1 MGKKLNA
8 VVGHLRRHKYL
19 WTTLV
24 FLLIIGVLDENS
36 LIYRYQLHARNE
48 ATRAE
53 IRKYEAQYMRD
64 QRDLQEM
71 QNSPVAVER
80 VARMDLLMKTPDED
94 VYVIE

>member
-1 MGKKLNA
+1 MGKKFNA
-8 VVGHLRRHKYL
+8 VASHLYSHKYL

-36 LIYRYQLHARNE
+36 LISRYQLHARNE

-53 IRKYEAQYMRD
+53 IRKYEEQYQRD

-71 QNSPVAVER
+71 QNSPDAVER

>member
-1 MGKKLNA
+1 MGKKLN
-8 VVGHLRRHKYL
+8 VVASPLRRHKYL

-36 LIYRYQLHARNE
+36 LISRYQLHARNE

-53 IRKYEAQYMRD
+53 IRKYEEQYQRD

-71 QNSPVAVER
+71 QNSPDAVER

>member
-8 VVGHLRRHKYL
+8 VAGHLRRHKYL

-36 LIYRYQLHARNE
+36 LISRYQLHARNE

-53 IRKYEAQYMRD
+53 IRKYEEQYQRD
-64 QRDLQEM
+64 QRDLHEM
-71 QNSPVAVER
+71 QNSPDAVER
-80 VARMDLLMKTPDED
+80 VARMHLLMKTPDED

>member
-1 MGKKLNA
+1 MGKKMN
-8 VVGHLRRHKYL
+8 VVASHLRRHKYL

-36 LIYRYQLHARNE
+36 LISRYQLHARNE

-53 IRKYEAQYMRD
+53 IRKYEEQYLRD

-71 QNSPVAVER
+71 QNSPDAVER

>member
-1 MGKKLNA
+1 M
-8 VVGHLRRHKYL
+8 
-19 WTTLV
+19 
-24 FLLIIGVLDENS
+24 LDENS
-36 LIYRYQLHARNE
+36 LISRYQLHARNE

-53 IRKYEAQYMRD
+53 IRKYEEQYMRD

-71 QNSPVAVER
+71 QNSPDAVER

>member
-1 MGKKLNA
+1 MGKKLN
-8 VVGHLRRHKYL
+8 VVASHLRRHKYL

-36 LIYRYQLHARNE
+36 LISRYQLHARNE

-53 IRKYEAQYMRD
+53 IRKYEEQYQRD

-71 QNSPVAVER
+71 QNSPDAVER
-80 VARMDLLMKTPDED
+80 VARMALLMKTPDED